1 LDWARDGANFLSN
14 RQNFNNNFLRFNQIA
29 CLKDSGHSAGGAVLK
44 LKASSTSLGL
54 FLALI
59 AFPGFL
65 AAQANSDAPPPKKA
79 GVKRLCVFS
88 GGPQGEAVASDLMGL
103 FQGDPTIL
111 EALPIT
117 NRVEAFRQAEIQ
129 KKQCD
134 LLLDA
139 AFTHVAAKSGG
150 GFLSKAKDAAKS
162 INSETGTFSNST
174 ARIQNTNRRADSVGN
189 ISKVLTPDPKD
200 KVKVG
205 YKLTSMSS
213 KQSLLAQ
220 EKEVSAGDLP
230 TFLEKFANDVV
241 TQALK

>member
-1 LDWARDGANFLSN
+1 MF
-14 RQNFNNNFLRFNQIA
+14 
-29 CLKDSGHSAGGAVLK
+29 K
-44 LKASSTSLGL
+44 LKTSSLLGL
-54 FLALI
+54 LLTALI
-59 AFPGFL
+59 VFPSFA
-65 AAQANSDAPPPKKA
+65 AAQTNSDAPPKKA

-88 GGPQGEAVASDLMGL
+88 GGPQGEAVGSDLMGM

-117 NRVEAFRQAEIQ
+117 NRVEAFRQAEVQ

-139 AFTHVAAKSGG
+139 SFTQVQAKSGG
-150 GFLSKAKDAAKS
+150 GFLNKARDAAKS
-162 INSETGTFSNST
+162 INNETGTFNNST
-174 ARIQNTNRRADSVGN
+174 ARIQNTSRKADSAGN

-200 KVKVG
+200 KVKIG
-205 YKLTSMSS
+205 YKLTSVSS
-213 KQSLLAQ
+213 KQSLLSQ
-220 EKEVSAGDLP
+220 EKEVSAADLP

>member
-1 LDWARDGANFLSN
+1 VF
-14 RQNFNNNFLRFNQIA
+14 
-29 CLKDSGHSAGGAVLK
+29 K
-44 LKASSTSLGL
+44 LKTSSLLGL
-54 FLALI
+54 LLTALI
-59 AFPGFL
+59 VFPAFA
-65 AAQANSDAPPPKKA
+65 AAQTNSDAPPKKA

-88 GGPQGEAVASDLMGL
+88 GGPQGEAVGSDLMGM

-117 NRVEAFRQAEIQ
+117 NRVEAFRQAEVQ

-139 AFTHVAAKSGG
+139 SFTQVQAKSGG
-150 GFLSKAKDAAKS
+150 GFLNKARDAAKS
-162 INSETGTFSNST
+162 INNETGTFNNST
-174 ARIQNTNRRADSVGN
+174 ARIQNTNRRADSAGN

-200 KVKVG
+200 KVKIG
-205 YKLTSMSS
+205 YKLTSVSS
-213 KQSLLAQ
+213 KQSLLSQ
-220 EKEVSAGDLP
+220 EKEVSSADLP